1 MRKDVLLGIIIVVA
15 ILAALTYLSM
25 QLRAH
30 TCRAC
35 VTFNGLTN
43 CATASGTSRE
53 EALRT
58 ATTTA
63 CGSISGGVT
72 QSIQCGNTTPHSVE
86 WID

>member
-43 CATASGTSRE
+43 CATASGTTH
-53 EALRT
+53 LVVDPPPGRT
-58 ATTTA
+58 EIQIHPYK
-63 CGSISGGVT
+63 SPLPPGV
-72 QSIQCGNTTPHSVE
+72 QRPPARPCYAS
-86 WID
+86 